1 MDRRAS
7 IILIARVLVFSVLA
21 GIAGS
26 GKSYAQ
32 TDMDN
37 VKAAVAGYH
46 AALSA
51 LDAPKMEALWVQDDS
66 VMDIEPSDKSISVGW
81 DAVKKNFESEFNAF
95 SELKVMQADGP
106 HIQVKGEV
114 AWSMGIANSSLKTK
128 AGVVANGPVF
138 ETDVFE
144 KHDGHWLL
152 VSHTALRV
160 PQ

>member
-1 MDRRAS
+1 MSRRTS
-7 IILIARVLVFSVLA
+7 ITLIAVVLL
-21 GIAGS
+21 AGS

-32 TDMDN
+32 SDMDD
-37 VKAAVAGYH
+37 VKAAVAAYH

-51 LDAPKMEALWVQDDS
+51 LDAPKMEALWMQDNS

-95 SELKVMQADGP
+95 SELKVTQADGP
-106 HIQVKGEV
+106 HIQVKGDV
-114 AWSMGIANSSLKTK
+114 AWSTGIANSTLKTK
-128 AGVVANGPVF
+128 AGAVANGPVF

-144 KHDGHWLL
+144 KRDGHWLL